1 MKKLKLFGWAAMA
14 CLQLC
19 CAKPNSSEIPALH
32 ADPPGTVAANVAI
45 AGTGD
50 LADTNIKYFGRWDF
64 TNPAQYLSYWGGA
77 YLRVNFT
84 GTTVKMK
91 VGNATFY
98 FVKIDNGPWTKY
110 TTTAAG
116 TVNLT
121 PTPLA
126 NGTHTISIAQG
137 KDYNYLFNFQ
147 GLVLDAG
154 ATTSPAPSSGTLIE
168 WIGDSITAGY
178 TDSLV
183 SVSGYPWVC
192 SEMLGTEHT
201 QIAYPGICLASGFP
215 AATTVGMDVQY
226 FKLQNPS
233 IANSPDWD
241 FTRYTPKLV
250 VINLGTNDNNQ
261 RVPDAQ
267 LQSTYTTF
275 LTNVRAKFPNAEI
288 FVMRTFLGV
297 KATPTLAAVNA
308 RIAAGDAKLHY
319 IDTNGWLTTADYN
332 DGLHPSVAGNIKA
345 ANLLKPI
352 LQPYLTGTTQPLPNG
367 TYKIV
372 NRNSGMVLDAKDKL
386 TANGTPIQQWTS
398 SGATNQQ
405 WTVTALSNGTYKI
418 IGVQSGRSLDVTAK
432 STANG
437 AAIQLYDYKTSAN
450 ENQNWIIT
458 PTSGGYYTVQALHSG
473 SYMEVVGSSTVTGA
487 VVQQWTNNNLNNQ
500 QWAFQNP

>member
-1 MKKLKLFGWAAMA
+1 MKKLKFFGWAAMA

-19 CAKPNSSEIPALH
+19 CAKPHLTDSLAADAAALKKVTANPAAIAATGDP
-32 ADPPGTVAANVAI
+32 ADP
-45 AGTGD
+45 
-50 LADTNIKYFGRWDF
+50 NIQYFGRWDIS
-64 TNPAQYLSYWGGA
+64 NPVQYLSYWGGA

-110 TTTAAG
+110 TTTAG
-116 TVNLT
+116 TINLT

-126 NGTHTISIAQG
+126 NGTHTLSIAQG

-154 ATTSPAPSSGTLIE
+154 ATTSQASSSSTLIE

-192 SEMLGTEHT
+192 SELLGAEHT

-215 AATTVGMDVQY
+215 AATTVGMDAQY

-233 IANSPDWD
+233 VANSPDWD
-241 FTRYTPKLV
+241 FARYTPKIV

-267 LQSTYTTF
+267 LQSTYTSF
-275 LTNVRAKFPNAEI
+275 LANVRTKFPNAEI

-319 IDTNGWLTTADYN
+319 IDTNGWLSSADYN

-352 LQPYLTGTTQPLPNG
+352 LEPYITGTTPSLPNG

-372 NRNSGMVLDAKDKL
+372 NRNSGLVLDAKDKL
-386 TANGTPIQQWTS
+386 TANSTPIQQWTY
-398 SGATNQQ
+398 SGGNNQQ
-405 WTVTALSNGTYKI
+405 WTVTSLGNGSYKI

-437 AAIQLYDYKTSAN
+437 ATIQLYDYKTSGN

-458 PTSGGYYTVQALHSG
+458 PSSGGYYTVQALHSG
-473 SYMEVVGSSTVTGA
+473 KPIEVAGSSTATGA
-487 VVQQWTNNNLNNQ
+487 LIQQWASTGATNQ
-500 QWAFQNP
+500 QWAFQGL